1 MIALKRHL
9 ASLCALLIF
18 LSMPVMAFA
27 QEAGGEEA
35 PAAEAPVRSA
45 FDLIKDGGA
54 IGVFTII
61 VGFAGMVLMVF
72 LMLYHSKDKLVPA
85 GLKAQ
90 LDQLLESGEYEDALQ
105 LCSVDESYLAK
116 AMAPAIR
123 DVELGY
129 DSMMSSANAS
139 IDNIATLEHQT
150 VTWLAVVNA
159 AAPML
164 GLFGTVSGM
173 IDTFA
178 LIAALGAPSASD
190 MAGGIQ
196 EALATTYIGLFVAI
210 PFLFIYAVFRDNTD
224 KTMMKLT
231 ADVEDL
237 LLRFRGGNG

>member
-1 MIALKRHL
+1 MKFLNNRLATLLALFMFV
-9 ASLCALLIF
+9 A
-18 LSMPVMAFA
+18 MPVMAWA
-27 QEAGGEEA
+27 QEAEEA
-35 PAAEAPVRSA
+35 PATEAPVRSA
-45 FDLIKDGGA
+45 FDLIKDGGF

-72 LMLYHSKDKLVPA
+72 LMLYHSKDKLVPE

-90 LDQLLESGEYEDALQ
+90 LDQLLENGEYEDALQ

-139 IDNIATLEHQT
+139 IDNIATLEHQV
-150 VTWLAVVNA
+150 VTWLSVVQA
-159 AAPML
+159 SAPML

-178 LIAALGAPSASD
+178 LIATLGAPSASD

-224 KTMMKLT
+224 KMIMKLT

-237 LLRFRGGNG
+237 LLRFRGGNA

>member
-1 MIALKRHL
+1 MTSIKSSFATLLAFLALM
-9 ASLCALLIF
+9 A
-18 LSMPVMAFA
+18 MPVMALA
-27 QEAGGEEA
+27 QEAA
-35 PAAEAPVRSA
+35 PAESGKEAPVRSA
-45 FDLIKDGGA
+45 FDMIKDGGL
-54 IGVFTII
+54 IGVITII
-61 VGFAGMVLMVF
+61 CGFGGMVLMFF
-72 LMLYHSKDKLVPA
+72 LIFYHTKDKLVPG

-90 LDQLLESGEYEDALQ
+90 LDQLLEGGEYEDALQ

-129 DSMMSSANAS
+129 DTMMGSANAS

-178 LIAALGAPSASD
+178 LIAAMGAPSAQD
-190 MAGGIQ
+190 MAGGIM
-196 EALATTYIGLFVAI
+196 EALATTYIGLSVAI
-210 PFLFIYAVFRDNTD
+210 PFLFIYAFFRDNTD
-224 KTMMKLT
+224 KMLMKLS